1 MSISS
6 GGKAMMKCWNKAAGV
21 KEADFRDLPFLNA
34 EQLADFY
41 NCATLSKQGEI
52 SDYFILPQDAVVD
65 P

>member
-34 EQLADFY
+34 E
-41 NCATLSKQGEI
+41 
-52 SDYFILPQDAVVD
+52 
-65 P
+65 